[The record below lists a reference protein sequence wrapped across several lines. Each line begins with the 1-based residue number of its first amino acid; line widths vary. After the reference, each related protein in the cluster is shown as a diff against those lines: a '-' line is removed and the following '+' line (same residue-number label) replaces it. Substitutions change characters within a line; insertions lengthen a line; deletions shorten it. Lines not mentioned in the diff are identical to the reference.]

1 MDNVLI
7 KIGSAVQEVSRLTKQ
22 GQDLRAALVKV
33 AVDQELT
40 QEQVKR
46 VVETIN
52 THNTLSHFRN
62 GEKMAEFPVA
72 DSRDIV
78 SEAFH
83 TKAAEYDPAFPTPDE
98 YLLADRHQF
107 VPHEDRVM
115 MKAAEAILDATP
127 PPARY
132 AQDPEMLVQEA
143 MMQIGVLEKRAQD
156 LHVRAEGAKQD
167 LFEAI
172 NGLAHSFQVYGADP
186 LEIFVKEAQHFYG
199 PKADEYLPVVWKMV
213 PEKFKSNPYHTK
225 QASVPDATTPSH
237 LLLRKVFILEDQ
249 FVKAAQEA
257 EALAVEAHSWREK
270 LASLFGAGSSHAKT
284 AAKGD
289 DPAGYTKSKRRGGVL
304 IPTSAKS
311 APKPP
316 AKRRSRGSYAAKGSA
331 PAPVEKKEKKP
342 GMIGRLFGSGKKKD
356 EKDESKVKPKS
367 RRGEEESEDKKGV
380 KLHKKTPGKRFI
392 PSAAGSATDL
402 LSALPAVGAL
412 GGATSWIG
420 NMDPLVEAPEAY
432 GHWEQL
438 GDNLRMQE
446 TIQQVLSQDPILRER
461 SSEEML
467 PIIQTVVRV
476 APQLAMHPPVLS
488 AILREATTGP
498 NAAIDPMSLMQMAD
512 AQSKLMNNQL
522 LRQQQITG

>member
-331 PAPVEKKEKKP
+331 PAPAPAEKEKKK
-342 GMIGRLFGSGKKKD
+342 GILSGILGRGKKGGGETTQKGGED
-356 EKDESKVKPKS
+356 NKKS
-367 RRGEEESEDKKGV
+367 RGKKDGV
-380 KLHKKTPGKRFI
+380 NLPKKTPGKRFI